1 MADTI
6 IQALRDYFLDC
17 PLMTDNVVNVDYLP
31 EDTKKNGIEFSID
44 TTPPKRLYSPIS
56 TEGRAASAYLPCAA

>member
-44 TTPPKRLYSPIS
+44 VTPAEEVIQPYIDGPSRSYH
-56 TEGRAASAYLPCAA
+56 RR